1 MQYRVQKKMK
11 KKTKNRKKKTT
22 TNSAWQYGEA
32 GSENRQNTGG

>member
-11 KKTKNRKKKTT
+11 KKTKKQKKKTT

-32 GSENRQNTGG
+32 GSENGQNTGG